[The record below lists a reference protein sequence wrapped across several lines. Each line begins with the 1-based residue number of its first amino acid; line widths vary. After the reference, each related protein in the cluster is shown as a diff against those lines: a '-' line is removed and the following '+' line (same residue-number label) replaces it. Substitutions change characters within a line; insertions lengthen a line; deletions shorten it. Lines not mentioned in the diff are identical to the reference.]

1 MSNSFRF
8 MGLYDQVILE
18 TWSIIESIDKKAEVN
33 QNKNISIKQEET
45 IIVENINNGSNNDVD
60 DQSLKFDW
68 LLAIKDLLLKK
79 ESKEIK
85 IKRLKKNV
93 K

>member
-1 MSNSFRF
+1 

>member
-1 MSNSFRF
+1 

-85 IKRLKKNV
+85 IKRLKKIV